1 MSYQDD
7 ENERN
12 NTAAEEALDLKA
24 INIREKTDDRMV
36 FRKVP
41 FALWIVGTM
50 ILITSIYLLY
60 TLALGY
66 FGVLYKGPKQG

>member
-1 MSYQDD
+1 M
-7 ENERN
+7 EFEK
-12 NTAAEEALDLKA
+12 EEAIQLHN

-36 FRKVP
+36 FRKLP
-41 FALWIVGTM
+41 FALWIIGTL
-50 ILITSIYLLY
+50 ILVLSVYMLY